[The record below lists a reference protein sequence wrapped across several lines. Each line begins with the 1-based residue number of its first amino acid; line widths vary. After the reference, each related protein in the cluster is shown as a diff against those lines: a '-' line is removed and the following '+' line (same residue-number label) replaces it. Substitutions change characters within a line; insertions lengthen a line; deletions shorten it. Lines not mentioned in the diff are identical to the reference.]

1 MIKKTLVGLAVVTVL
16 GVLSFGRDFLSYAR
30 TVGSEARHAIKS
42 GVPIE
47 FEIQRARDMVENLVP
62 EIRTCMHVIA
72 EEEVNI
78 NHLNREIA
86 QGETGLNRQKEEIL
100 ALRKDLDLNKS
111 TYQYASRR
119 YTSSEVRQ
127 DLAQRFQ
134 RYKTAESTVASK
146 QEIRNQREKSLVAAR
161 EKLESMLNEKRT
173 LEVEIEHLEARVKQ
187 VQAAQTASKFNLD
200 DSQLSRARQ
209 LISELNK
216 QLDVQTRLLD
226 SEGKFTGLIPVD
238 VTEQAPEDLS
248 RQIDDYF
255 QKDDAPKSEA
265 EAGERVAD
273 LINH

>member
-1 MIKKTLVGLAVVTVL
+1 
-16 GVLSFGRDFLSYAR
+16 
-30 TVGSEARHAIKS
+30 
-42 GVPIE
+42 
-47 FEIQRARDMVENLVP
+47 MVENLVP

-78 NHLNREIA
+78 DHLNREIA

-119 YTSSEVRQ
+119 YSSGEVRQ
-127 DLAQRFQ
+127 DLSQRFQ
-134 RYKTAESTVASK
+134 RYKTAEATVSSK

-187 VQAAQTASKFNLD
+187 VQAAQTASKFSLD

-216 QLDVQTRLLD
+216 HLDVQARMLD
-226 SEGKFTGLIPVD
+226 SEGRFTGLIPVE
-238 VTEQAPEDLS
+238 VSAQVPEDLS
-248 RQIDDYF
+248 RQIDEYF
-255 QKDDAPKSEA
+255 QDNEGGKCEA

-273 LINH
+273 LNGR